1 MCLEFCPRD
10 SGKFRPFGPLVL
22 TVPICNHS
30 AHNRKADLVA
40 RLLEEERL
48 KKKRKR
54 EMERER
60 ERAPQE
66 VVEEEV
72 RETPTRQG
80 NPRHAC
86 GEKS

>member
-1 MCLEFCPRD
+1 MCLEFCHPD

-48 KKKRKR
+48 KKKRKNR
-54 EMERER
+54 KR

-66 VVEEEV
+66 VVEEEEV

-80 NPRHAC
+80 NPQHAC
-86 GEKS
+86 

>member
-1 MCLEFCPRD
+1 MCLEFCHLD
-10 SGKFRPFGPLVL
+10 SGKFRPFGSLVL
-22 TVPICNHS
+22 TVPIFNHS

-54 EMERER
+54 E
-60 ERAPQE
+60 RAPQE
-66 VVEEEV
+66 VVEEEEV

-86 GEKS
+86 

>member
-48 KKKRKR
+48 KKKKKKR
-54 EMERER
+54 AR

-66 VVEEEV
+66 VVEEEEV

-86 GEKS
+86 

>member
-1 MCLEFCPRD
+1 MCLEFCHLD
-10 SGKFRPFGPLVL
+10 SGKFRPFGSLVL
-22 TVPICNHS
+22 TVPIFNHS

-48 KKKRKR
+48 KKKKKKR
-54 EMERER
+54 AR

-66 VVEEEV
+66 VVEEEEV

-86 GEKS
+86 

>member
-1 MCLEFCPRD
+1 MCLEFCHPD
-10 SGKFRPFGPLVL
+10 SGKFRPIGPLVL

-54 EMERER
+54 KRER

-66 VVEEEV
+66 AVEEEEV

-86 GEKS
+86 